1 MSHVVIFLRRSRDKP
16 GGVRFK
22 DDEVNEYLNR
32 AIDARDIERMK
43 SEHIQN
49 CLLTFKDKD
58 VEQQVQ
64 CDVRRCTWRTIIR
77 CVALLLSNC
86 ASTLDVHVHV

>member
-1 MSHVVIFLRRSRDKP
+1 MLHSARILSLSSTVTGNCYNRSGDSESRDFLRRSRDKP

-64 CDVRRCTWRTIIR
+64 CDVRRCT
-77 CVALLLSNC
+77 
-86 ASTLDVHVHV
+86 